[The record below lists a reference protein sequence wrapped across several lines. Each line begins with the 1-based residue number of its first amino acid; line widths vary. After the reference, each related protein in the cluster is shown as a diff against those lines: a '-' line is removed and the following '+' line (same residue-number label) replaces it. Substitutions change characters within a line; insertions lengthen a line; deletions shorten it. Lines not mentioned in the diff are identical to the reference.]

1 LLINLWQTVEV
12 IFKIDYVLNV
22 NLLSVNSMPT
32 NLPPEYF
39 RADLKFREAESVQAK
54 IEALEEMM
62 STIPKHKGTDKLR
75 AELRRKISRL
85 KEDQQKKKGA
95 GKHESEFHIEKE
107 GAGRVILIGFENT
120 GKSSIIAALTHAT
133 PKISEAPFTTWQP
146 LPGMMEIED
155 VQIQLI
161 DTPPLSKEHPQ
172 PELFDLIRSSDLI
185 LVIVDLQATP
195 FQHLEDS
202 IKLLNQHKIIPK
214 EWKEKTIDER
224 RIEFIP
230 ALVIVNKDDNDKFD
244 EDFEVFKEL
253 TETELPLVPISV
265 INKRNFDSLKKRIF
279 ESLGIIRIYSKPPG
293 KEPDMTKPFILRK
306 GNNIEDLAGKIHHDF
321 IYNLKTARVWGK
333 NVFDGQM
340 VGRDHVLH
348 DKDIVELH
356 L

>member
-1 LLINLWQTVEV
+1 
-12 IFKIDYVLNV
+12 
-22 NLLSVNSMPT
+22 MPT

-39 RADLKFREAESVQAK
+39 RAEQTFREAESTSAK
-54 IEALEEMM
+54 VAALEEMM

-75 AELRRKISRL
+75 AELRRKISKL

-95 GKHESEFHIEKE
+95 GKHESEYHIEKE
-107 GAGRVILIGFENT
+107 GAGRVVLIGFENT
-120 GKSSIIAALTHAT
+120 GKSSLVAALTHAT

-146 LPGMMEIED
+146 IPGMMEIED

-161 DTPPLSKEHPQ
+161 DTPPLSKEHSQ

-185 LVIVDLQATP
+185 LIVVDIQTNT
-195 FQHLEDS
+195 FQQLEES
-202 IKLLNQHKIIPK
+202 LILLNRHKIIPK
-214 EWKEKTIDER
+214 QSREKTIDER

-230 ALVIVNKDDNDKFD
+230 VMVVVNKDDDDKFD
-244 EDFEVFKEL
+244 EDVKVFKEL
-253 TETELPLVPISV
+253 METELPLVPISV
-265 INKRNFDSLKKRIF
+265 LNKRNFEKLKNQIF

-293 KEPDMTKPFILRK
+293 KEPDMNKPFILKK
-306 GNNIEDLAGKIHHDF
+306 GNTVEELAGKVHHDF
-321 IYNLKTARVWGK
+321 IHNLKTARVWGK

-340 VGRDHVLH
+340 VGRDHVLF